1 MVVCSNAN
9 NEEDQIDEHDGS
21 NKNYQDRK
29 PLQPGANTKMTI
41 SYQHNARTRNTHT
54 RVHTQYT
61 HARTHAI
68 HTRARTRNTHT
79 RAHTQNVRKT
89 HTRAHARSPKRKF
102 VEQGSIWFYC
112 WNKLVL
118 ESPFF
123 ETKPYILANGST
135 TQQNITLLSSPDRV
149 QRVCC

>member
-54 RVHTQYT
+54 RAHTQ
-61 HARTHAI
+61 
-68 HTRARTRNTHT
+68 NTHT
-79 RAHTQNVRKT
+79 RARSLTKKKIC
-89 HTRAHARSPKRKF
+89 RAR
-102 VEQGSIWFYC
+102 I
-112 WNKLVL
+112 NM
-118 ESPFF
+118 
-123 ETKPYILANGST
+123 IL
-135 TQQNITLLSSPDRV
+135 LLKQV
-149 QRVCC
+149 GVGVAIL